1 MKTFE
6 RVCIE
11 DYKTLERGKIYIT
24 SQPDEKATVMV
35 FTQHWIPDVPME
47 IFSGAKEFTS

>member
-11 DYKTLERGKIYIT
+11 DYKTLRRGEIYIT
-24 SQPDEKATVMV
+24 SQLDEKATVVV
-35 FTQHWIPDVPME
+35 FTQHWIVDVPVE
-47 IFSGAKEFTS
+47 IFDGEKEFTP